1 MFTEFFSS
9 HFYRRQNRLAK
20 YCKILQRKK
29 GKRFK
34 REAMLTFKVF
44 FQLTFFYVAPEPEP
58 SPISA
63 PLSAQKY
70 KQPCTLSISTSA
82 NKKN

>member
-1 MFTEFFSS
+1 
-9 HFYRRQNRLAK
+9 
-20 YCKILQRKK
+20 
-29 GKRFK
+29 
-34 REAMLTFKVF
+34 MLTFKVF

-82 NKKN
+82 NKKKTKIITTLSPFYFTVTWDGVVEVAVIFLTPLYITS